1 MFRIFKPDERALQH
15 LQARYRELPL
25 SDAEV
30 GCTRGGGAAGHKVDN
45 YRVQVGSGS
54 VVFERATQALR
65 DWRMLRLGWVEPCW
79 PNEPIKEGS
88 LVGTLAR
95 VMGLWAVNVAR
106 IVYVI
111 DEDGAVA
118 RFGFAYGTLPGHVEK
133 GEERFLVEWD
143 RNDGG
148 VWYDILAFSRP
159 RHILARL
166 GYPWV
171 RRVQRRFGR
180 ESAAALCRAVGDV
193 AGRSA

>member
-143 RNDGG
+143 HADDS
-148 VWYDILAFSRP
+148 VWFDIRAISRP
-159 RHILARL
+159 GSWLTWLSYPMARRL
-166 GYPWV
+166 
-171 RRVQRRFGR
+171 QRRFGR
-180 ESAAALCRAVGDV
+180 DSLRAMVEAV
-193 AGRSA
+193 R